1 MFNLLK
7 KKETEPT
14 VLAPCD
20 GRIIPLEQVQD
31 ATFSQKMMGDGFA
44 VMPAGEYIVAPFK
57 GTVLMVFLTLHAIG
71 LRAEDGLEFLIH
83 IGMDT
88 VNEKGKGF
96 ECFVREGDKIKPGTT
111 LIHFDREALQ
121 AKGYDMTIP
130 CVITNGTEFSITR
143 LITAENAKAGKTS
156 VLTYSQNRG

>member
-31 ATFSQKMMGDGFA
+31 TTFSQKMMGDGFA

-57 GTVLMVFLTLHAIG
+57 GTVLMVFPTLHAIG
-71 LRAEDGLEFLIH
+71 LRA
-83 IGMDT
+83 
-88 VNEKGKGF
+88 K
-96 ECFVREGDKIKPGTT
+96 KPVTPAAAG
-111 LIHFDREALQ
+111 
-121 AKGYDMTIP
+121 
-130 CVITNGTEFSITR
+130 SIIRCRRKLKLPRRT
-143 LITAENAKAGKTS
+143 KP
-156 VLTYSQNRG
+156 

>member
-20 GRIIPLEQVQD
+20 GRIVPLEQVKD

-57 GTVLMVFLTLHAIG
+57 GTVLMVFPTLHTFDILDRVGGGDSFTAGVLHGLISDMKCSDAI
-71 LRAEDGLEFLIH
+71 EFATCASVLKHSI
-83 IGMDT
+83 IGDINMVD
-88 VNEKGKGF
+88 EKN
-96 ECFVREGDKIKPGTT
+96 VTT
-111 LIHFDREALQ
+111 LM
-121 AKGYDMTIP
+121 K
-130 CVITNGTEFSITR
+130 NGVGNI
-143 LITAENAKAGKTS
+143 
-156 VLTYSQNRG
+156 NR

>member
-44 VMPAGEYIVAPFK
+44 V
-57 GTVLMVFLTLHAIG
+57 
-71 LRAEDGLEFLIH
+71 
-83 IGMDT
+83 
-88 VNEKGKGF
+88 
-96 ECFVREGDKIKPGTT
+96 
-111 LIHFDREALQ
+111 IHFDLEALQ

>member
-1 MFNLLK
+1 MFNLLR

-14 VLAPCD
+14 MLAPCD
-20 GRIIPLEQVQD
+20 GRILPLEQVRD
-31 ATFSQKMMGDGFA
+31 TTFSQKMMGDGFA
-44 VMPAGEYIVAPFK
+44 VVPSGEYIVAPFK
-57 GTVLMVFLTLHAIG
+57 GTVLHAIG

-96 ECFVREGDKIKPGTT
+96 ECIVREGDKVKPGTT
-111 LIHFDREALQ
+111 LIHFDLEALQ

-143 LITAENAKAGKTS
+143 FITAENVKAGKTS

>member
-20 GRIIPLEQVQD
+20 GRIVPLEQVKD

-57 GTVLMVFLTLHAIG
+57 GTVLMVFPTLHAIG

-88 VNEKGKGF
+88 VNEKGTGF
-96 ECFVREGDKIKPGTT
+96 ECFVREGDKVKPGTT

-121 AKGYDMTIP
+121 AKGYDMTNSLRDYQWNRILNYP
-130 CVITNGTEFSITR
+130 PDHDGNC
-143 LITAENAKAGKTS
+143 KAGKTS
-156 VLTYSQNRG
+156 VTYV